1 MVVNDMNNNPLVI
14 RLKEAEQ
21 QIINFVNSVMSEQ
34 SLPCYLVEPII
45 EKVYRQTVEAA
56 RTEYENAKIN
66 FAKEQAEE
74 GATNGS

>member
-1 MVVNDMNNNPLVI
+1 MNDNPLVI

-21 QIINFVNSVMSEQ
+21 QIISCVNAVMREQ

-56 RTEYENAKIN
+56 RSEYENAKIN
-66 FAKEQAEE
+66 LAEKKAEE
-74 GATNGS
+74 EAVNEP

>member
-1 MVVNDMNNNPLVI
+1 MNNNPLVI

-21 QIINFVNSVMSEQ
+21 KIISCVNSVMREQ

-56 RTEYENAKIN
+56 RNEYENAKLCLAEKE
-66 FAKEQAEE
+66 AKEEVPD
-74 GATNGS
+74 GS